1 MIASTHW
8 DANMLNKAKKVV
20 VVTEK
25 ILLGKI
31 VDLILA
37 AGATGYTAVLASG
50 QGGRGVRTDALTG
63 HGDIFSNVKIEVI
76 TVNDE
81 VAQKII
87 DQVIAKYFNNYSGI
101 AYVEDVWV
109 ARRDHF

>member
-1 MIASTHW
+1 MITSTHW

>member
-1 MIASTHW
+1 MIQPT
-8 DANMLNKAKKVV
+8 DRGVKMMNKAKKVV

-63 HGDIFSNVKIEVI
+63 HGDIYSNVKIEVI

-87 DQVIAKYFNNYSGI
+87 DGVIAKYFNNYSGI
-101 AYVEDVWV
+101 AYAEDVWV